1 MMTREVKR
9 LERERLFD
17 IVRDVIH
24 EWDPYDLLAGG
35 APDDEFDSEISA
47 VVRQLDRIHSPRDAC
62 HVISRVFS
70 SSFEPEVFQVEHC
83 QDVGERLYKAL
94 AEHGVLAYRT

>member
-1 MMTREVKR
+1 MAKDVKMR
-9 LERERLFD
+9 EREKLFD
-17 IVRDVIH
+17 AVRSVIR

-47 VVRQLDRIHSPRDAC
+47 VIRQLDRIGTPRDAS

-70 SSFEPEVFQVEHC
+70 SSFEPESFQIEHC
-83 QDVGERLYKAL
+83 EVVGKRLY
-94 AEHGVLAYRT
+94 EVLLERGIVERED